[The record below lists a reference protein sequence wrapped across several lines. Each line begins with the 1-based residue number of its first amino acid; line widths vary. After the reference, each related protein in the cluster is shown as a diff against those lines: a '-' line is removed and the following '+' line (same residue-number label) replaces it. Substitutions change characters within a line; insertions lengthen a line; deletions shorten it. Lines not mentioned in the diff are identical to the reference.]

1 MIVSYLQ
8 PMKNFKFYLTGFFIL
23 SYCFLYSQEVSEKNQ
38 QGKSWY
44 EVPILKMNFYMMGKD
59 SVDEAITLKIGENVE
74 YLNQEFEGK
83 VKFVLNGLV
92 LESNH
97 AYLPDLHLDFFKK
110 RGQQLR
116 EIIYPIEEQGSIN
129 VFLFETYRPDHQ
141 ESALM
146 GFTPILRMR
155 QSSYDVNS
163 PRFDRIFMAYPGL
176 EDRST
181 LVHEMG
187 HFLGLRHPWEMN
199 HIDQELMGLDSA
211 GVLNV
216 NHMTYELT
224 VSEFTEEQ
232 LERMRDFAL
241 RFRHY
246 LIKEIEQQFN

>member
-1 MIVSYLQ
+1 
-8 PMKNFKFYLTGFFIL
+8 MKNLKFYLSIL
-23 SYCFLYSQEVSEKNQ
+23 MTLSWIFMVSQEVSLHNEQIKV
-38 QGKSWY
+38 WY
-44 EVPILKMNFYMMGKD
+44 EVPVLRLNFYMMGKD
-59 SVDEAITLKIGENVE
+59 SVDESITIKIGENVE

-110 RGQQLR
+110 RGRQLR

-129 VFLFETYRPDHQ
+129 VFLFETYRSEHH

-155 QSSYDVNS
+155 QSFYDVNS

-176 EDRST
+176 EDQST

-199 HIDQELMGLDSA
+199 HIDQELMGLHTDS
-211 GVLNV
+211 VLQV
-216 NHMTYELT
+216 NHMTYELS
-224 VSEFTEEQ
+224 VSKFTAEQ

-246 LIKEIEQQFN
+246 LVKEIEQQFN

>member
-1 MIVSYLQ
+1 
-8 PMKNFKFYLTGFFIL
+8 MKNYKFYIFIL
-23 SYCFLYSQEVSEKNQ
+23 FAFSFGILHSQEVSQLGQEEKV
-38 QGKSWY
+38 WL
-44 EVPILKMNFYMMGKD
+44 EIPVLRMNFYMMGKD
-59 SVDEAITLKIGENVE
+59 SVDESITLKIGENVE

-97 AYLPDLHLDFFKK
+97 AYLPDLHLDFFKR
-110 RGQQLR
+110 RGRQLR
-116 EIIYPIEEQGSIN
+116 EIIHPIEEQGTIN
-129 VFLFETYRPDHQ
+129 VFLFETYRPEHS

-155 QSSYDVNS
+155 QSSYDANS

-176 EDRST
+176 EDKST

-187 HFLGLRHPWEMN
+187 HFLGLRHPWEMTE
-199 HIDQELMGLDSA
+199 IDQELMGLNSA
-211 GVLNV
+211 DILHV

-224 VSEFTEEQ
+224 VSDFTDEQ

-246 LIKEIEQQFN
+246 LVKEIEQQFN